1 MRKLLFLLTIAAAL
15 IGFGCDKTGVP
26 TEFSNACSLEN
37 DYKILEVEGFL
48 TDGGGV
54 SCSNS
59 TGPMK
64 CSLKLMA
71 APGDEKRMNVY
82 LEMGTWANEMEK
94 LSDGYKAEDIK
105 VHGDDGNL
113 VKLGEKLK
121 ITGELRAADANTCW
135 INVTKITR

>member
-1 MRKLLFLLTIAAAL
+1 MRKVLFLLTLVLAL
-15 IGFGCDKTGVP
+15 TGFGCNKTGVP

-37 DYKILEVEGFL
+37 NFKVLEVEGFL

-64 CSLKLMA
+64 CSLKLTA
-71 APGDEKRMNVY
+71 APGDETRMNVY
-82 LEMGTWANEMEK
+82 IEVGTWPNEIEK
-94 LSDGYKAEDIK
+94 LSDGYKTEDIK
-105 VHGDDGNL
+105 IHDDDGNL

-121 ITGELRAADANTCW
+121 ITGELRAADAKTCW